1 MGCSPT
7 RNTIYNNYID
17 GDLNKEPENLSGPF
31 VRTNKTEYDQ
41 NVKSRV
47 TKTYIEELIECL
59 SKFERED
66 GLGWRKTD
74 KEGKLE
80 QKFTYLKY
88 RDIKAYSYNL
98 ASNLVE
104 YKLASKDVESGYLFL
119 GFFAK
124 NSAEW
129 AMTDIACQLMGITS
143 VTFYSTLGDAAFEH
157 ICNQTNVSTICISP
171 DSVSSLI
178 KYKNLYK
185 LKNLQSVLLFDM
197 SSQFEKAQIDS
208 LIEAKFQIY
217 SFTKLAT
224 DITSNTSLRDLRL
237 PKPQDTLTI
246 CYTSGTTN
254 LPKGVELTQSNFF
267 CQMINI
273 EDTGYN
279 FRSSSY
285 HLSYLPLAHIFERC
299 VILLLLLKGS
309 KIGFISGDVRT
320 YLVEDMAILS
330 PTHLIAVPR
339 VLDTFRKSI
348 MDKITKMPEG
358 FSKNLVLRALET
370 KKENLRQGGGITH
383 GIYDLLVFRKI
394 RNTFGGRIEVFVT
407 GSAPLTKDLAD
418 DIKILFSVPILEGY
432 GMTESTA
439 GVTVSQFQDLSNTS
453 TGGCLRTTTFKLV
466 DVKEM
471 HYDSNTKLDG
481 LPSPTGEI
489 YIGGACVFKAYFKN
503 PEETKKTITPD
514 GWLRTGDV
522 GRILPGNNGLKII
535 DRVKEIFKL
544 SQGEYIA
551 PAKLEGVYGKSKYVQ
566 QICVY
571 GDSTHNNIVG
581 LIYPNHVNLKEYLT
595 SAGKWKENSKVE
607 DFLQDPQVL
616 EEVSKDLAA
625 LAKENN
631 LNSLESLK
639 SFALI
644 DKEFSITN
652 ECLTPTFKIVRRMVK
667 KNYETVIN
675 SLYGKK

>member
-7 RNTIYNNYID
+7 RNFIYNKYSDAN
-17 GDLNKEPENLSGPF
+17 LNKEPDNLSGPF
-31 VRTNKTEYDQ
+31 VRTNKSDLDE
-41 NVKSRV
+41 NIKSRAS
-47 TKTYIEELIECL
+47 KTYIEDLIESL
-59 SKFERED
+59 NKFQNED
-66 GLGWRKTD
+66 GLGWRKLD
-74 KEGKLE
+74 KDGKLE
-80 QKFTYLKY
+80 DKFTYLKY
-88 RDIKAYSYNL
+88 REVKAYSYNV
-98 ASNLVE
+98 AKNLVG
-104 YKLASKDVESGYLFL
+104 YKLASTDADSGYQFL

-124 NSAEW
+124 NSADW
-129 AMTDIACQLMGITS
+129 VMTDIACQLMGITS

-178 KYKNLYK
+178 KYKNIYK
-185 LKNLQSVLLFDM
+185 LRNLQSVILFDM
-197 SSQFEKAQIDS
+197 SSNFEKAQIDS
-208 LIEAKFQIY
+208 LVEANFQIY
-217 SFTKLAT
+217 SFTKLANEVNQH
-224 DITSNTSLRDLRL
+224 SEHGLRL

-267 CQMINI
+267 CQMVNI
-273 EDTGYN
+273 DDTGYN
-279 FRSSSY
+279 FRAGSY
-285 HLSYLPLAHIFERC
+285 HLSYLPLAHVFERC
-299 VILLLLLKGS
+299 VILLLILKGS
-309 KIGFISGDVRT
+309 KIGFITGDVRT
-320 YLVEDMAILS
+320 YLVEDMSILR

-339 VLDTFRKSI
+339 VLDTFRKTI
-348 MDKITKMPEG
+348 MDKITKMPDG
-358 FSKNLVLRALET
+358 FKKNLALKALET

-383 GIYDLLVFRKI
+383 GLYDFLVFKKI

-418 DIKILFSVPILEGY
+418 DIKILFSVPIIEGY

-439 GVTVSQFQDLSNTS
+439 GVTVSHFDDLSNTS
-453 TGGCLRTTTFKLV
+453 TGGCLRTTCFKLV

-471 HYDSNTKLDG
+471 KYDSNTKLDQ

-489 YIGGACVFKAYFKN
+489 YIGGACVFKGYFKN
-503 PEETKKTITPD
+503 PDETKKTLTHD
-514 GWLRTGDV
+514 GWLKTGDV
-522 GRILPGNNGLKII
+522 GRILPGNMGLKII

-551 PAKLEGVYGKSKYVQ
+551 PAKLEGVYAKSKYVA

-595 SAGKWKENSKVE
+595 SQGRWKENSKVE
-607 DFLQDPQVL
+607 EFLQDPQVI

-631 LNSLESLK
+631 FNSLENLK
-639 SFALI
+639 AFALI
-644 DKEFSITN
+644 EKEFSISN

-667 KNYETVIN
+667 KNYESVIN